1 MVEHLLGQGLC
12 YEPVA
17 EDSGREPGVLHQRPA
32 EQSLTQEK
40 RELMPDLHPTPVAE
54 DIDEP
59 AARRSIRATLI
70 IMGAAGFLYAL
81 VGVIIVLQVVHRPV
95 GVHHG
100 APAWVVALFLGVV
113 GIILVGS
120 MLWVRRL
127 YGRPI
132 YRRVI
137 QYTRRRRRLV
147 MKNLLRG
154 EQLSA
159 QDMPVAAALL
169 DLQRGQGRWLM
180 VFFVVAPFL
189 FIFYG
194 LTNHGLS
201 QWIFF
206 GFAIFSV
213 VYVPVYLGQRRK
225 FIRNYERQ
233 SSFTVDGHRDD
244 AATGTTG

>member
-1 MVEHLLGQGLC
+1 MPDSHPA
-12 YEPVA
+12 PVA
-17 EDSGREPGVLHQRPA
+17 G
-32 EQSLTQEK
+32 
-40 RELMPDLHPTPVAE
+40 

-70 IMGAAGFLYAL
+70 SMGTAGFLYAL

-95 GVHHG
+95 GMHHG
-100 APAWVVALFLGVV
+100 APAWVVAFFLGAV

-147 MKNLLRG
+147 MKNLLHG

-169 DLQRGQGRWLM
+169 DLQRGQARWLM
-180 VFFVVAPFL
+180 VFFAVAPFL

-194 LTNHGLS
+194 LFNHGLS
-201 QWIFF
+201 RWVFF

-213 VYVPVYLGQRRK
+213 VYVAFYLDQRRK
-225 FIRNYERQ
+225 FIRNYQRQ
-233 SSFTVDGHRDD
+233 SSFAVDGYQDE
-244 AATGTTG
+244 AATG